1 MTNTTITL
9 DGVPVTDTLR
19 VLAVLDEFINMR
31 IAVCEELAEE
41 FDEVEF
47 YSPDEFEHLP
57 ITQSVSWRHC
67 VIDQEDMR
75 RHRKHRIGVRKNKE
89 TK

>member
-19 VLAVLDEFINMR
+19 VLAMLDEFINSR
-31 IAVCEELAEE
+31 IEVCEELAED

>member
-9 DGVPVTDTLR
+9 AGVPVTDTLR
-19 VLAVLDEFINMR
+19 VMEILDEFINER

-67 VIDQEDMR
+67 VIDIEEMR
-75 RHRKHRIGVRKNKE
+75 RHRGNRIGVRKNKE